1 MNYAPRRCY
10 TELAKYDS
18 YFIEK
23 EEKKKAYYFQVSK
36 FVFFVCF
43 SSLKESTFET
53 WKYVFYFTSKAF
65 SVLKKIKF

>member
-1 MNYAPRRCY
+1 MNYAQRRCY
-10 TELAKYDS
+10 TELANYDS

-23 EEKKKAYYFQVSK
+23 EGKKKAYYFQVSK
-36 FVFFVCF
+36 FVLFVCF

-53 WKYVFYFTSKAF
+53 WENVFYFTSKAF